1 MSKEN
6 ISIET
11 ESFEKEGEQVRIRC
25 SPSNNCIVNH
35 LVLEQIASLLSC
47 HRHRVKYISHST
59 NNLYIT
65 TRFFFFFLLSFSL
78 LGEIWSTRVL
88 ALAVRRHHALG
99 NLYRDGDIIMAS
111 YRGKETNAVE
121 GRKEGEELCQRR
133 RGCNTAH
140 GNRNPGRAGRPRQL
154 VSST

>member
-65 TRFFFFFLLSFSL
+65 TRFFFFFSFCRFHYQAKFDRPGFSPL
-78 LGEIWSTRVL
+78 PFGGTTRQEIYTATAISSWLPR
-88 ALAVRRHHALG
+88 
-99 NLYRDGDIIMAS
+99 
-111 YRGKETNAVE
+111 RGKETND
-121 GRKEGEELCQRR
+121 GWKEGEELCQRRR

>member
-65 TRFFFFFLLSFSL
+65 TRFFFFFPFVVF
-78 LGEIWSTRVL
+78 II
-88 ALAVRRHHALG
+88 RRNLIDQGSRPCRSAAPRARKFIPRWRYHHGFLPREG
-99 NLYRDGDIIMAS
+99 NE
-111 YRGKETNAVE
+111 RG
-121 GRKEGEELCQRR
+121 GRKEGGRGVVSEEER
-133 RGCNTAH
+133 
-140 GNRNPGRAGRPRQL
+140 
-154 VSST
+154 V

>member
-65 TRFFFFFLLSFSL
+65 TRFFFFFSFC
-78 LGEIWSTRVL
+78 RF
-88 ALAVRRHHALG
+88 H
-99 NLYRDGDIIMAS
+99 Y
-111 YRGKETNAVE
+111 
-121 GRKEGEELCQRR
+121 
-133 RGCNTAH
+133 
-140 GNRNPGRAGRPRQL
+140 
-154 VSST
+154 

>member
-111 YRGKETNAVE
+111 SPREGNERG
-121 GRKEGEELCQRR
+121 GWKEGEELCQRR

>member
-65 TRFFFFFLLSFSL
+65 TRFFFFFPFVVFIIRRNLIDQGSRPCRSAAPRARKFIPRRRYHHGFLAAGRKRTMDGRRERSCVRGG
-78 LGEIWSTRVL
+78 GEGVTRRTATGTPDELVD
-88 ALAVRRHHALG
+88 LG
-99 NLYRDGDIIMAS
+99 N
-111 YRGKETNAVE
+111 
-121 GRKEGEELCQRR
+121 
-133 RGCNTAH
+133 
-140 GNRNPGRAGRPRQL
+140 
-154 VSST
+154 